1 MVPHALLILMALA
14 GFSANSL
21 LTRFALDRQL
31 LDSMDFMAV
40 RLVSGAAM
48 LAVLVRLRGRTRSGR
63 GSARMALMLA
73 GYAITFTL
81 AYTRIPAATGAL
93 LLFAS
98 VHLTMVAFGVAHGE
112 RLTTRQI
119 AGNLLAVAGLLVLT
133 APGLQAPS
141 WYGALL
147 MIVAGACWG
156 VYSIEGRR
164 SADPTATTA
173 DNFALA
179 SLLCLPVML
188 ASRSGLVMTPTGLG
202 LAVTS
207 GAVTS
212 GLAYAAWYAVLPH
225 LPAWRAALVQL
236 AVPVVTA
243 GAAAVL
249 LAEPLTTR
257 LWMALAFVLG
267 GIGLAGRR

>member
-1 MVPHALLILMALA
+1 VPHALLILMALA

-21 LTRFALDRQL
+21 LTRFALERQL
-31 LDSMDFMAV
+31 LDPMDFMAV
-40 RLVSGAAM
+40 RIVAGAAM
-48 LAVLVRLRGRTRSGR
+48 LAVVVRTRRQPRSGR
-63 GSARMALMLA
+63 GSMRMAVMLA
-73 GYAITFTL
+73 GYAIAFTL
-81 AYTRIPAATGAL
+81 AYTRIAAATGAL

-98 VHLTMVAFGVAHGE
+98 VHLTMVGLGIVHGE
-112 RLTTRQI
+112 RLSPRQI
-119 AGNLLAVAGLLVLT
+119 FGNLLAVSGLLVLT

-141 WYGALL
+141 MSGALL
-147 MIVAGACWG
+147 MVIAGACWG

-173 DNFALA
+173 DNFAFA

-188 ASRSGLVMTPTGLG
+188 ASRSGMPITPMGTA

-243 GAAAVL
+243 GAAALL

-257 LWMALAFVLG
+257 LWMALALVLG
-267 GIGLAGRR
+267 GITIAGRR